1 MKYTEKGKNGL
12 SSRNSSEK
20 TREEKTWRSKISG
33 LSGPALLAKK
43 KMEENPLILCSGLLL
58 VGGGSPPEIW
68 MPEAL
73 PMQVHLAYR
82 LTMFTIFYD
91 L

>member
-43 KMEENPLILCSGLLL
+43 
-58 VGGGSPPEIW
+58 
-68 MPEAL
+68 
-73 PMQVHLAYR
+73 
-82 LTMFTIFYD
+82 
-91 L
+91 